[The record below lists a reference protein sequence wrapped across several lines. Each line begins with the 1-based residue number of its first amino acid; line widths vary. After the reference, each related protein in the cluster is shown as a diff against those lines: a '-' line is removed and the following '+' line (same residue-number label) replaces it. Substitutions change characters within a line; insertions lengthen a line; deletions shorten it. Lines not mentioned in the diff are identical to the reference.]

1 MVWDFT
7 SVTFSNLNHFHTP
20 TREKKKKKM
29 SAASLVSAL
38 RQSFNSGVT
47 KTAEWRRTQL
57 LGLLKLIDENIP
69 DILSALKSDLN
80 KCEFE
85 SFLFEIDI
93 TRNDIVN
100 HLNNLTDWMKP
111 TSVKKGLFFTLD
123 TCQIKPEP
131 FGVVL
136 IISPWNYPL
145 HLILMPLIG
154 AISAGNCV
162 FLKPSELA
170 PSTGNLISKLIPKY
184 LDENCFKV
192 MLGGVDETTQI
203 LLERFDHILY
213 TGSTNVGKIV
223 MGAAAKYL
231 TPVTLELGGKNPVYV
246 DKNCNLQTVANRLM
260 WAKCVNVGQTCIAPD
275 YVMCSPEIQAPLVE
289 AMKASVKKFYGEDI
303 AKSDSY
309 GRIINDKHFK
319 RIQRLLKDQTPAF
332 GGETNEAERFI
343 APTVITDVKKS
354 DLIMEEEIFGPILP
368 MMLMDN
374 VDEVIRYINDREKPL
389 AVYVFSSD
397 KKIVDRFLA
406 ETTSGGVCVN
416 DCILQVALET
426 LPFGGVG
433 NSGMGSYH
441 GKFSFD
447 TFSHKKAIMWKSQG
461 LESLNDLRY
470 PPFTTTN
477 LNWIRRLTRK
487 SLKRGSL
494 FMISLMSVGLL
505 GLISIFIKKSDL
517 HQMLRSK

>member
-1 MVWDFT
+1 
-7 SVTFSNLNHFHTP
+7 
-20 TREKKKKKM
+20 
-29 SAASLVSAL
+29 
-38 RQSFNSGVT
+38 
-47 KTAEWRRTQL
+47 
-57 LGLLKLIDENIP
+57 
-69 DILSALKSDLN
+69 
-80 KCEFE
+80 
-85 SFLFEIDI
+85 
-93 TRNDIVN
+93 
-100 HLNNLTDWMKP
+100 
-111 TSVKKGLFFTLD
+111 
-123 TCQIKPEP
+123 
-131 FGVVL
+131 
-136 IISPWNYPL
+136 
-145 HLILMPLIG
+145 
-154 AISAGNCV
+154 
-162 FLKPSELA
+162 
-170 PSTGNLISKLIPKY
+170 
-184 LDENCFKV
+184 
-192 MLGGVDETTQI
+192 
-203 LLERFDHILY
+203 
-213 TGSTNVGKIV
+213 

-368 MMLMDN
+368 MMPMDN